1 MLRGERP
8 YEPSIPAAT
17 SAIWVDFL
25 RGSCK
30 VSPVSDEAWP
40 RLTRGANAFWRTRP
54 GVPSCNAVSA
64 NDPPNDKYTIRARRP
79 ATSISELNVYRLET
93 TC

>member
-1 MLRGERP
+1 MRIPERRSTLHGERP
-8 YEPSIPAAT
+8 YETAEAAAV

-40 RLTRGANAFWRTRP
+40 RPIRGANAFWRTLP
-54 GVPSCNAVSA
+54 GIPSCNAGSA
-64 NDPPNDKYTIRARRP
+64 NDPPTRKYTI
-79 ATSISELNVYRLET
+79 
-93 TC
+93 